1 MYAVNTRF
9 RFRAALSD
17 GFRKELEQVVVD
29 HLAKAPGFHDFY
41 ALAASERELV
51 TFHLWESQADAQHG
65 LHLVGDWI
73 REHLEPNLTRA
84 LERSAG
90 EVLIRVAPEIP
101 SA

>member
-9 RFRAALSD
+9 RFRTALSD

-29 HLAKAPGFHDFY
+29 HLAKAPGFHEFY
-41 ALAASERELV
+41 AVAASEREIV
-51 TFHLWESQADAQHG
+51 TFHLWDSQADAQRG

-90 EVLIRVAPEIP
+90 EVLIRVPDEMRN
-101 SA
+101 